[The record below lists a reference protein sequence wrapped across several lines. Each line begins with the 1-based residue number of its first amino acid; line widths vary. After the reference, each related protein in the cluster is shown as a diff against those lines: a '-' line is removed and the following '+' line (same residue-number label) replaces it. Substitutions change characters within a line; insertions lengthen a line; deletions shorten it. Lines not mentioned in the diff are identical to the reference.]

1 MNFANAIRPKMKRHS
16 TTNMTK
22 LFVGV
27 GRLSG
32 TLAVG
37 SIGPIVA
44 WNSALALTRL
54 GQTRWRRPGS
64 FPSASAWSPYKE
76 VLKANVPLAS
86 GEQGVTPQTANFAL
100 L

>member
-1 MNFANAIRPKMKRHS
+1 MKRHS

-54 GQTRWRRPGS
+54 AQRSQLKRFHRLNQIL
-64 FPSASAWSPYKE
+64 SASLCEAYPDRE
-76 VLKANVPLAS
+76 HAARVR
-86 GEQGVTPQTANFAL
+86 
-100 L
+100 